1 MLNQKVSRHSDGTFC
16 DLKWCVKSEQNFS
29 QCKKKRSFTVP
40 VTHFV
45 WLGQTRG
52 QTRVDF
58 RSRGRY
64 LCQREDAVKA
74 HFFNCIRRM
83 PVSYCCTAHREE
95 VAINYSF
102 LFSFQLSEA
111 ARNRQ
116 TRRFSQW
123 VVCGGKKQVL
133 CYWVLIPSHLFIF
146 TMAAKEL
153 SAAQLGTNENSGAAV
168 GLDVRGDVWLWK

>member
-102 LFSFQLSEA
+102 
-111 ARNRQ
+111 
-116 TRRFSQW
+116 
-123 VVCGGKKQVL
+123 CGGKKQVL